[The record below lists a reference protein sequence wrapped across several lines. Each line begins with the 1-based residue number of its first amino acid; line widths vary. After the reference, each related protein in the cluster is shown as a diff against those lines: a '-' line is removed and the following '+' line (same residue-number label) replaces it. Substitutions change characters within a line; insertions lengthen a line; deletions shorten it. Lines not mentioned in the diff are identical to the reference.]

1 MSPHWDGC
9 VFEAGGRGGQRDAA
23 AKVPLNVHLGAGK
36 TEAASLLGNLETA
49 AFPLHDVVVADD
61 ALVHEAADALKI
73 FWSGPPRGGLF
84 ARLPGKA
91 AVVVGDELAQHG
103 VGGGDVGSLGQAQ

>member
-9 VFEAGGRGGQRDAA
+9 VFEAGVRGGPGGAP
-23 AKVPLNVHLGAGK
+23 AKILVDVHLGAGK

-91 AVVVGDELAQHG
+91 AGVVGE
-103 VGGGDVGSLGQAQ
+103 